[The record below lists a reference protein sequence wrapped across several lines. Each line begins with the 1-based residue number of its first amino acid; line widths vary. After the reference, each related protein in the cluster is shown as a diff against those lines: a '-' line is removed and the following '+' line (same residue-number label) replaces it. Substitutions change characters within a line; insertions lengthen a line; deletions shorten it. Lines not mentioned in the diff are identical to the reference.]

1 MNNGPLPAVTNKL
14 RAETE
19 KMSINASPD
28 TSPGQEMKRLG
39 LLLRMALPL
48 VVLAVGI
55 ALAYWL
61 LKTGPQAK
69 PQPPVPDAL
78 LVEVQPVVFGPGQ
91 ALVEAMGTVIP
102 AREVTLRSPLGGE
115 VVHMSSNLIRGGV
128 FAAGETLL
136 TIDKADYVL
145 VVRQMESAV
154 AEAEAALKTE
164 QGFQDVARREYEIL
178 GEEIKDEDLDLVLR
192 KPQLETARARLKA
205 ARARLDQARL
215 DLDRTVIRAPFP
227 AVVQQREVNLGARVA
242 ANASLLTLFGTDEY
256 WVEVVVPVQQ
266 LHWLEI
272 PGKAGERGSL
282 VRVYDAAAWGEGV
295 YRQGRVFRL
304 AADLEEQGR
313 LARLLVAVDDPLGL
327 RAAKQD
333 QARLFVGSYVRVEM
347 EGKRL
352 ESVATLDRSLLRDG
366 DRVWIMNADNRLDIR
381 PVEIV
386 FRHRDRVLISG
397 GIRAGERLVVTGLA
411 AAVAGQP
418 LRTKEMVGEQKED
431 E

>member
-1 MNNGPLPAVTNKL
+1 
-14 RAETE
+14 
-19 KMSINASPD
+19 
-28 TSPGQEMKRLG
+28 MKRSG

-48 VVLAVGI
+48 VVLGVGI
-55 ALAYWL
+55 ILAYWL
-61 LKTGPQAK
+61 LKTGPQAT
-69 PQPPVPDAL
+69 PRPPASDAL

-115 VVHMSSNLIRGGV
+115 VVHMSSNLTRGGV

-136 TIDKADYVL
+136 AIDKADYVL
-145 VVRQMESAV
+145 VVRQMESEV
-154 AEAEAALKTE
+154 AAAEAALKTE

-215 DLDRTVIRAPFP
+215 DLDWTVIRAPFP

-266 LHWLEI
+266 LHWLDI
-272 PGKAGERGSL
+272 PRKSGERGSPI
-282 VRVYDAAAWGEGV
+282 RVYDAAAWGEGV

-347 EGKRL
+347 EGRRL

-418 LRTKEMVGEQKED
+418 LRTKEMVGEQKEG